1 MLSRLE
7 KLYEGQNTED
17 QDTLLADLIS
27 EADLEDEA
35 EEFEDEDNAPEIN
48 KEALE
53 KEIEEI
59 KKYIEL
65 SQKITVDNKT
75 IELLKA
81 LDIGFQKMEEM
92 GASKKALIFTESRRT
107 QNYLFEF
114 LSKNGYQDQIVLFHG
129 GNKLK
134 RNELIEDFKNR
145 AEIMIATEAGA
156 EGLNMQF
163 CSLLINYDLP
173 WNPQRVEQRIGR
185 CHRYGQKHDVV
196 VINFVNKKNP
206 ADERVFELL
215 NEKFK
220 LFEGVFGASDEILG
234 SIEDG
239 VDFEKKI
246 LKIYQ
251 SCRTTE
257 EIDKAFDDLRKEME
271 QVIEDKMRQTKLT
284 LLSEFDE
291 DVHKRL
297 KVNLELTRLQLSE
310 KQKMFWNM
318 SKAVLANDGIFDEE
332 DYSFILT
339 NKALGRPQKY
349 YFITQEDKH
358 TNLDNSLIL
367 RLTHPLG
374 EYALRIAKNAQI
386 NTEEIVFD
394 LSGQHKKKTYLEKL
408 RDEGCSGWCKCDL
421 MTVNS
426 FETEEYLILSGIDNN
441 LQPVSSETL
450 DEIIKLEAISDFPTP
465 NIDGDE
471 KEILDKLETQ
481 HIKDTKQLSESR
493 NMSFFKEE
501 SDKID
506 RYAEDKLY
514 TVEKELSDVKA
525 KIKTLS
531 REERNADTI
540 ERKTLLQEEIS
551 SLERKKRRLRQNIF
565 DAEDEI
571 EEERKKLLSALQK
584 RLKSNIT
591 IEHLFTFK
599 WKLQ

>member
-1 MLSRLE
+1 M
-7 KLYEGQNTED
+7 
-17 QDTLLADLIS
+17 A
-27 EADLEDEA
+27 
-35 EEFEDEDNAPEIN
+35 
-48 KEALE
+48 
-53 KEIEEI
+53 
-59 KKYIEL
+59 
-65 SQKITVDNKT
+65 
-75 IELLKA
+75 
-81 LDIGFQKMEEM
+81 
-92 GASKKALIFTESRRT
+92 
-107 QNYLFEF
+107 
-114 LSKNGYQDQIVLFHG
+114 
-129 GNKLK
+129 
-134 RNELIEDFKNR
+134 
-145 AEIMIATEAGA
+145 
-156 EGLNMQF
+156 
-163 CSLLINYDLP
+163 
-173 WNPQRVEQRIGR
+173 
-185 CHRYGQKHDVV
+185 
-196 VINFVNKKNP
+196 
-206 ADERVFELL
+206 
-215 NEKFK
+215 
-220 LFEGVFGASDEILG
+220 
-234 SIEDG
+234 
-239 VDFEKKI
+239 
-246 LKIYQ
+246 
-251 SCRTTE
+251 
-257 EIDKAFDDLRKEME
+257 
-271 QVIEDKMRQTKLT
+271 
-284 LLSEFDE
+284 
-291 DVHKRL
+291 
-297 KVNLELTRLQLSE
+297 
-310 KQKMFWNM
+310 
-318 SKAVLANDGIFDEE
+318 KAVLANDGIFDEE

-339 NKALGRPQKY
+339 NKALGKPQKY

-374 EYALRIAKNAQI
+374 EYALKVAKKAHI
-386 NTEEIVFD
+386 PTEEIVFD

-481 HIKDTKQLSESR
+481 HIEDTKQLSESR

>member
-1 MLSRLE
+1 
-7 KLYEGQNTED
+7 
-17 QDTLLADLIS
+17 
-27 EADLEDEA
+27 
-35 EEFEDEDNAPEIN
+35 
-48 KEALE
+48 
-53 KEIEEI
+53 
-59 KKYIEL
+59 
-65 SQKITVDNKT
+65 
-75 IELLKA
+75 
-81 LDIGFQKMEEM
+81 M